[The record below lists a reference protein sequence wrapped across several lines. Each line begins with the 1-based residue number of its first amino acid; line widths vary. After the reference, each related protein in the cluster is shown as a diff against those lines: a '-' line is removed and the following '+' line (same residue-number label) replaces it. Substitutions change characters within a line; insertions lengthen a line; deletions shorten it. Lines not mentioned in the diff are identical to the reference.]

1 MVAGNGTAPKQTG
14 TERRA
19 AFTTGTVVLVCLAN
33 PREKFWGAI
42 LEVSSAGLSLR
53 GIDLASFD
61 GVVSLLRS
69 GEPANA
75 LEVFFPM
82 HRVERMETDLRDG
95 AIPALGERFLAATG
109 QPAISFLCP
118 DQTRS
123 VREP

>member
-1 MVAGNGTAPKQTG
+1 MEAANSTAPQQAG
-14 TERRA
+14 GEPRA
-19 AFTTGTVVLVCLAN
+19 AFAPGTVVVVSLAN

-42 LEVSSAGLSLR
+42 LELSPAGLSLR

-75 LEVFFPM
+75 VEVFFPM

-95 AIPALGERFLAATG
+95 AIPSLAERFLASTG
-109 QPAISFLCP
+109 HPAAFLLCP

-123 VREP
+123 VRER